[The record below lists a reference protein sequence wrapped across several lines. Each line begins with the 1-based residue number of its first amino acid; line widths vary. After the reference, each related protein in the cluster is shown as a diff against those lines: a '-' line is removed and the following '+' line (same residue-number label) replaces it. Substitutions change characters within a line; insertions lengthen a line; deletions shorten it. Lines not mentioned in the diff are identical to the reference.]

1 MAAVFGL
8 GTVQFG
14 QNYGISN
21 RTGRIDPAQV
31 ARILEEALRDGID
44 LLDTAACY
52 GESEAV
58 LGTYDLRPFRVVTKT
73 PRFNGQAI
81 TEMHARTLH
90 ETFQRSLSHLKL
102 DRVYGLMCH
111 DADDLLASGGAR
123 LYKAMAQL
131 KADGLVEK
139 IGVSVYERSQIDA
152 LIERYPLDL
161 VQLPVNVLDQRLI
174 RGGQINRLKACGT
187 EVHARSAFLQG
198 LLLMDPEATPTYFTP
213 VRPLLH
219 KWHSAAADA
228 GLMPLEAA
236 LAFVRNTLGIDAVI
250 VGVTSF
256 TEFLACKQAMRVT
269 KCFDATGLACDEP
282 IFVNPSNWK
291 QYIDR

>member
-1 MAAVFGL
+1 MAAVLGL

-14 QNYGISN
+14 QSYGVSN

-31 ARILEEALRDGID
+31 AQILEEAIRDGVD

-58 LGTYDLRPFRVVTKT
+58 LGIYDLRPFRVVTKT

-81 TEMHARTLH
+81 SEMHARTLN

-102 DRVYGLMCH
+102 DSVYGLMCH

-123 LYKAMAQL
+123 LYEAMAQL

-139 IGVSVYERSQIDA
+139 IGVSVYDRSQIDA

-174 RGGQINRLKACGT
+174 RGGQINRLKASGT

-256 TEFLACKQAMRVT
+256 TEFLACKQAMGVT
-269 KCFDATGLACDEP
+269 KGFDATGLACDEP

-291 QYIDR
+291 Q